1 VQLKITDIDSKN
13 MQVLVEQA
21 KGKKDR
27 YLNLPN
33 SILEQLRAYFI
44 EYKPKVYLFEG
55 AYKGQYSIR
64 SAQQVF
70 TNALRKA
77 KINKTVGFHGLRHSY
92 ATHLLEQG
100 TDIAFIKELLGH
112 NDLKTTLR
120 YTHVSKKELKNIQSP
135 LDKMKPN
142 KEP

>member
-1 VQLKITDIDSKN
+1 MLQLCYGVRLRVSEIVQLKITDIDSKN
-13 MQVLVEQA
+13 MQVLAEQS

-27 YLNLPN
+27 YVNLPN

-70 TNALRKA
+70 TNAL
-77 KINKTVGFHGLRHSY
+77 
-92 ATHLLEQG
+92 
-100 TDIAFIKELLGH
+100 LGH

-135 LDKMKPN
+135 LDKMKPK